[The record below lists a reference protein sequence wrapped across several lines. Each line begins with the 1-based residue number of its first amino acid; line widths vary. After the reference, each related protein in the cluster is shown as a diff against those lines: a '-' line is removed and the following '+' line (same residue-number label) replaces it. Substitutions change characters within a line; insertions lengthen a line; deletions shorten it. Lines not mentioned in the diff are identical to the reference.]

1 MVAIPTPTMSKAD
14 LHLHSRY
21 SDRPS
26 EWILRKLGIPDSLS
40 NPRKLYEV
48 LRSGGHDFVTL
59 TDHNTL
65 GAAKD
70 LKGLEGFIPGIEI
83 TTYFPEDRCKV
94 HLLAWNLGNKE
105 AEEIERL
112 RPNIFELAAFLRQEA
127 IVHAVAH
134 PLLHLDGKMK
144 PDHFEKLILL
154 FQLFEKTNGLRS
166 PFGQEVAYACCSSL
180 SEKKIRELS
189 ERHGLEPVGAT
200 PWKKSWMGGS
210 NDHCGLYA
218 GRVWTEVAGARDVE
232 SFLRG
237 VEEGAGVVHGTGGDP
252 ARLVNGLFHVIFDYL
267 REKVGHQAPRGSD
280 LLLRVIN
287 RFLAGENPLEI
298 SFLDKARYA
307 VEMVA
312 SGKVFE
318 FWKSP
323 EGGLSKE
330 LSAYLTRSTTRQEL
344 QRVLESEPVPE
355 RRSFRLASKV
365 MNDVGFQIV
374 TRFLKKAE
382 KGDFLGGLEP
392 LAGVLP
398 LGLATAPYLYSFH
411 ALRNDRK
418 MWGEVSERFLGQRP
432 KNLQNHCR
440 GWFTDTLEDVN
451 GVARTIR
458 TMAAAGREGGADI
471 TILTSRP
478 GFCPEEGVV
487 NFQPV
492 GVFTI
497 PEYDL
502 QKLSFPPILEVVDHV
517 AQKGYTEL
525 ILSTPGPM
533 GLAGLLAANVLGLRT
548 SAIYHTDFPQYARF
562 LSEDDPLVEGM
573 AWNYMHWFYSQMDR
587 VYVNSQSYLER
598 WVDKGLAREKLAIL
612 PRGLDTELFST
623 SHRKED
629 FWKKRGAKGKVAL
642 YVGRIS
648 KEKELDFLAR
658 VATGMAKNE
667 AISFAF
673 VGEGPFLE
681 ELKRKVPQGIFTGV
695 LRGEAL
701 SQAYASAD
709 LFVFPSTTDTYGN
722 VVVEAMASGLP
733 VVVSDQG
740 GPSELLRDSQ
750 DGEKVVT
757 GDVGRWISAIERLSL
772 GQNSVKEREARRQR
786 TVMGRSWSDAFDRF
800 WNDALL

>member
-1 MVAIPTPTMSKAD
+1 
-14 LHLHSRY
+14 
-21 SDRPS
+21 
-26 EWILRKLGIPDSLS
+26 
-40 NPRKLYEV
+40 
-48 LRSGGHDFVTL
+48 
-59 TDHNTL
+59 
-65 GAAKD
+65 
-70 LKGLEGFIPGIEI
+70 
-83 TTYFPEDRCKV
+83 
-94 HLLAWNLGNKE
+94 
-105 AEEIERL
+105 
-112 RPNIFELAAFLRQEA
+112 
-127 IVHAVAH
+127 
-134 PLLHLDGKMK
+134 
-144 PDHFEKLILL
+144 
-154 FQLFEKTNGLRS
+154 
-166 PFGQEVAYACCSSL
+166 
-180 SEKKIRELS
+180 
-189 ERHGLEPVGAT
+189 
-200 PWKKSWMGGS
+200 
-210 NDHCGLYA
+210 
-218 GRVWTEVAGARDVE
+218 
-232 SFLRG
+232 
-237 VEEGAGVVHGTGGDP
+237 
-252 ARLVNGLFHVIFDYL
+252 
-267 REKVGHQAPRGSD
+267 
-280 LLLRVIN
+280 
-287 RFLAGENPLEI
+287 
-298 SFLDKARYA
+298 
-307 VEMVA
+307 
-312 SGKVFE
+312 
-318 FWKSP
+318 
-323 EGGLSKE
+323 
-330 LSAYLTRSTTRQEL
+330 
-344 QRVLESEPVPE
+344 
-355 RRSFRLASKV
+355 
-365 MNDVGFQIV
+365 
-374 TRFLKKAE
+374 
-382 KGDFLGGLEP
+382 
-392 LAGVLP
+392 
-398 LGLATAPYLYSFH
+398 
-411 ALRNDRK
+411 
-418 MWGEVSERFLGQRP
+418 
-432 KNLQNHCR
+432 
-440 GWFTDTLEDVN
+440 
-451 GVARTIR
+451 
-458 TMAAAGREGGADI
+458 MAAAGREGGADI

-658 VATGMAKNE
+658 VATGMGKNE